1 MSELPAR
8 VIKGYRTNARGRRI
22 PIYTEE
28 SVAARKEA
36 IALETQKA
44 DETRPVNTVRI
55 KKSGRNTLY
64 QRWDGTKWLTGTGAD
79 AQKYKSLYANQQEA
93 APAANLKEELKNN
106 KEGSGELEPDPVN
119 IPETEKL
126 KDFGNKWESENNNL
140 RYPYERMESTQ
151 DYIQFSVIEY
161 KRQGLTGGPVGTN
174 RLNQGTGVQSQF
186 STQTPGRNLNTD
198 ILGTVTLPVPSQI
211 GDNNGADYGSG
222 GLNFLQE
229 RGLNIA
235 SAGIEGKF
243 QQAVQETKGL
253 FGDVIAGQR
262 DAELV
267 TSFFAGKAVSAFG
280 GNLDLNQILARS
292 SGTIINP
299 NIELLFTGPKLRSFT
314 FAFKFT
320 PRFSKEAEEVKQIIR
335 AFKKHSSPR
344 KAGSFLKTP
353 NIFQIRYLGEGGQ
366 NHQFLNRFKLCALTN
381 MTVNYTGDGVYATYD
396 DGTPVSSIM
405 TLTFNELTPVYNEDY
420 DGSVGGVGY

>member
-8 VIKGYRTNARGRRI
+8 VIKGYRINARGRKI

-79 AQKYKSLYANQQEA
+79 AQKFKSLYINQQEVA
-93 APAANLKEELKNN
+93 GVLGKKEDAP
-106 KEGSGELEPDPVN
+106 VV
-119 IPETEKL
+119 ETEKQEVN
-126 KDFGNKWESENNNL
+126 KDPIKSINTTFNPSSWESKTTNL
-140 RYPYERMESTQ
+140 RYPYEKMESTQ
-151 DYIQFSVIEY
+151 DYIQFSIIDY
-161 KRQGLTGGPVGTN
+161 KRAGLTGGPVRPDQFTGDKKS
-174 RLNQGTGVQSQF
+174 LNSK
-186 STQTPGRNLNTD
+186 

-211 GDNNGADYGSG
+211 GDNNGANYGSG

-229 RGLNIA
+229 EGLDIA
-235 SAGIEGKF
+235 KAGTDGDLDGALNKL
-243 QQAVQETKGL
+243 KGL
-253 FGDVIAGQR
+253 LNNALGAER
-262 DAELV
+262 DNSLV
-267 TSFFAGKAVSAFG
+267 TNFFAGKAVNTFG
-280 GNLDLNQILARS
+280 GNLDLNQLLVRS
-292 SGTIINP
+292 RGAIINP
-299 NIELLFTGPKLRSFT
+299 NMELLFSGPKLRSFT

-320 PRFSKEAEEVKQIIR
+320 PRFSKEAEEVRQIIR

-344 KAGSFLKTP
+344 NGGNFLNSP
-353 NIFQIRYLGEGGQ
+353 DIFQIRYLGEGGQ

-420 DGSVGGVGY
+420 GPSVGGVGY